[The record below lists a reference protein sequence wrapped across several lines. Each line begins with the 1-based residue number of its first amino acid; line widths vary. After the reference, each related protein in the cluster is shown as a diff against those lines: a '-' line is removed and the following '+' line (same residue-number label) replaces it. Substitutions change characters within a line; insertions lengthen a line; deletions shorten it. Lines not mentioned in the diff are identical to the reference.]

1 MEALYHG
8 VVHIVLALPAALLL
22 GVGAVG
28 LKVLVQHPVQGLA
41 QLFVGAVAAGDG
53 AVSLGGAAHGGNLG
67 AVEQVI
73 LCTPIGNLFMV
84 GAAEHARGQLVKI
97 IADFFGV
104 RVVRAV
110 EGRQTF
116 PDIIAV
122 FLQKGLGKLVGPG
135 NTAQKA
141 SLVGEHPLDHRSEIL
156 PDGLPVALVGGFQ
169 EGLHRFPVA
178 GIQEGTVI
186 LKVFHLLLLEDHDA
200 VFAGGPPR

>member
-1 MEALYHG
+1 
-8 VVHIVLALPAALLL
+8 
-22 GVGAVG
+22 
-28 LKVLVQHPVQGLA
+28 
-41 QLFVGAVAAGDG
+41 
-53 AVSLGGAAHGGNLG
+53 
-67 AVEQVI
+67 
-73 LCTPIGNLFMV
+73 MV

-200 VFAGGPPR
+200 VFALGDLPGEDLFRSVGEIPLVVVGGQAGALVNLFGLDDADAFL